1 MPDLRR
7 GVWYGIAAY
16 ALWGLFPLYWPLLK
30 PSGAVEILAHRMLWS
45 LAAVVAILAVRRHW
59 KWIRRMTRRQVLL
72 LTGAAALVSANW
84 GVYIYAVNSGHVVES
99 ALGYFINPLVSILF
113 GVVILGER
121 LRRWQWV
128 AVGLGATAVV
138 ILTVGYGQLPW
149 IALTLAF
156 SFGLYGLVKKK
167 AQVAAAESLTIETL
181 VMLVPAAI
189 YLFTLGEANTF
200 GNHGTGHALLLISSG
215 IVTAVPLL
223 FFAASVITVPL
234 TIVGLLQYIAPVLQ
248 FLCGVLIVKET
259 MPAER
264 WLGFGVVWLALAVFT
279 WDSLRYGLVKQP
291 VPEKEL
297 ATVG

>member
-45 LAAVVAILAVRRHW
+45 LAVVVVILVITRNW
-59 KWIRRMTRRQVLL
+59 SWIRRISKRQLL
-72 LTGAAALVSANW
+72 LLSAAGVLVSTNW

-128 AVGLGATAVV
+128 AVGLGTTAVV
-138 ILTVGYGQLPW
+138 ILTLGYGQLPW
-149 IALTLAF
+149 IALVLAF

-167 AQVAAAESLTIETL
+167 AQVGAAESLTIETL
-181 VMLVPAAI
+181 VMLIPAGI
-189 YLFTLGEANTF
+189 YLTTLGGANTF
-200 GNHGTGHALLLISSG
+200 GNHGAGHALLLISSG
-215 IVTAVPLL
+215 VVTAVPLL
-223 FFAASVITVPL
+223 FFAASVVRVPL
-234 TIVGLLQYIAPVLQ
+234 TIVGPLQYIAPVLQ
-248 FLCGVLIVKET
+248 FLLGVLIIKET
-259 MPAER
+259 MPLER

-279 WDSLRYGLVKQP
+279 WDSLRHGLARKP
-291 VPEKEL
+291 VPEREL
-297 ATVG
+297 AKV

>member
-1 MPDLRR
+1 MPDLHR

-16 ALWGLFPLYWPLLK
+16 VLWGLFPLYWPLLK

-59 KWIRRMTRRQVLL
+59 KWIRRMTRRQLLL
-72 LTGAAALVSANW
+72 LTAAAVLVSGNW
-84 GVYIYAVNSGHVVES
+84 GVYIYAVNTGHVVES

-138 ILTVGYGQLPW
+138 ILTLGYGQLPW

-156 SFGLYGLVKKK
+156 SFGLYGLAKKK
-167 AQVAAAESLTIETL
+167 AQVGAAESLTIETL

-189 YLFTLGEANTF
+189 YLFTLGGGNTF
-200 GNHGTGHALLLISSG
+200 GDHGAGHALLLISSG

-279 WDSLRYGLVKQP
+279 WDSLRYGLAKKP

>member
-45 LAAVVAILAVRRHW
+45 LAVVVVILVITRNW
-59 KWIRRMTRRQVLL
+59 SWIRRISKRQLL
-72 LTGAAALVSANW
+72 LLSAAGVLVSTNW

-128 AVGLGATAVV
+128 AVGLGTTAVV
-138 ILTVGYGQLPW
+138 ILTLGYGQLPW
-149 IALTLAF
+149 IALVLAF

-167 AQVAAAESLTIETL
+167 AQVGAAESLTIETL
-181 VMLVPAAI
+181 VMLVPAGI
-189 YLFTLGEANTF
+189 YLTTLGSANTF
-200 GNHGTGHALLLISSG
+200 GNHGAGHALLLISSG
-215 IVTAVPLL
+215 VVTAVPLL
-223 FFAASVITVPL
+223 FFAASVVRVPL
-234 TIVGLLQYIAPVLQ
+234 TIVGPLQYIAPVLQ
-248 FLCGVLIVKET
+248 FLLGVLIIKET
-259 MPAER
+259 MPLER

-279 WDSLRYGLVKQP
+279 WDSLRHGLAKKP
-291 VPEKEL
+291 VPEREL
-297 ATVG
+297 AKV